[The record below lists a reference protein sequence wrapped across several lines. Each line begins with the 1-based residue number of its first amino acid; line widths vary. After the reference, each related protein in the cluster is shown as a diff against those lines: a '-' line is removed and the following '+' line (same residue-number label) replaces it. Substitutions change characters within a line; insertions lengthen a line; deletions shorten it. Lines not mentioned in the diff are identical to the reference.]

1 MKNFTY
7 YEANKLLNETIR
19 NNTLDIDYMSWDDCI
34 DSPELSKLLDI
45 SESTAN
51 NWLLGR
57 SEISKLG
64 KQAIGYQLFIDI
76 IRAYKQKKIDKILTL
91 DNEKYHILSPSK
103 DGVFENLATTQD
115 IQIARY
121 IQTEKNILK
130 YLYEYM
136 ELLDEEIFA
145 RGDDCNQYLKER
157 KRDLLDILYYIEK
170 GITYSEK
177 MENDNRERM
186 KELENMLSNNKN
198 KATSLYQNNFS
209 DFGKYCEQKYGKDTI
224 LYNLI
229 TNLLNKIK
237 ANFVLLQKDTK
248 WVSDGEYKNFIAIKA
263 QNKNFCITIK
273 DKSRKLKATTFQIKK
288 DRIPYIRF
296 NIEKMEQLEEAAT
309 IINASLKNV

>member
-1 MKNFTY
+1 MLVRVIYT
-7 YEANKLLNETIR
+7 
-19 NNTLDIDYMSWDDCI
+19 
-34 DSPELSKLLDI
+34 
-45 SESTAN
+45 
-51 NWLLGR
+51 G
-57 SEISKLG
+57 
-64 KQAIGYQLFIDI
+64 
-76 IRAYKQKKIDKILTL
+76 
-91 DNEKYHILSPSK
+91 
-103 DGVFENLATTQD
+103 
-115 IQIARY
+115 
-121 IQTEKNILK
+121 ILK
-130 YLYEYM
+130 KTTGKM
-136 ELLDEEIFA
+136 EIF
-145 RGDDCNQYLKER
+145 GYSTWKEDFLHICEFFKKER